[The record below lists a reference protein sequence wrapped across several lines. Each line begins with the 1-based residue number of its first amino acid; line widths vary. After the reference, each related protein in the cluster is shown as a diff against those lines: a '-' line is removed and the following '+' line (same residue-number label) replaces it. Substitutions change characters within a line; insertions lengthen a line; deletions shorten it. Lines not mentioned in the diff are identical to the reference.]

1 VMAIVSGSPPC
12 DPASSQVAVA
22 VIHNRH
28 NYGVVAVAPRA
39 PKRERSPGRLPVR
52 GIVQPRPLHSTA
64 PNRGFSLPARPFS
77 FVMRP
82 NQRMVPELGLASQTR
97 GSALVTARV
106 GEPDLV
112 GADRVVLLRDD
123 HDKLPARVILAD
135 HPGHGLS
142 SLSL

>member
-1 VMAIVSGSPPC
+1 M
-12 DPASSQVAVA
+12 
-22 VIHNRH
+22 
-28 NYGVVAVAPRA
+28 
-39 PKRERSPGRLPVR
+39 
-52 GIVQPRPLHSTA
+52 VQPRALHSAA
-64 PNRGFSLPARPFS
+64 PNREFSLPARPFS

-82 NQRMVPELGLASQTR
+82 NQRMGVEMGLGSHTR

-123 HDKLPARVILAD
+123 HDKLPARVKLAD

-142 SLSL
+142 SLPLQNLQSAGVVGTAGRPARLAAPPHGEPEPAA